1 MKGMEPIR
9 DAAVLARVR
18 LMFDLYEA
26 AEEMMRQ
33 NLLRWFPQESMDLIE
48 RRLLAWLRKDPDYS
62 RTPFVANVGGR
73 SSSH

>member
-1 MKGMEPIR
+1 MEPIR

-33 NLLRWFPQESMDLIE
+33 NLLRWFPQESLDLIE
-48 RRLLAWLRKDPDYS
+48 RRLLAWLRKDPNYS
-62 RTPFVANVGGR
+62 CTPFMADVGGQ
-73 SSSH
+73 SKSH